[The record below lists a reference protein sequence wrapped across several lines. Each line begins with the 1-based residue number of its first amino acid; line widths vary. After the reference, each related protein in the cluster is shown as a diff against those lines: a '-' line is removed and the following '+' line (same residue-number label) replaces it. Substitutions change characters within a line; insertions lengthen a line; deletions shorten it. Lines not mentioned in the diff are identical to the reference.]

1 VRNSFVLNFGHEV
14 FADELLSTVR
24 LDESNSP
31 ICMLSQQLY
40 GVRAEDPI
48 DCDDAWDA
56 ATGLRVLGARAS
68 RLALPRR
75 VLTYLA
81 APDAYWLRAG
91 MVGFLTDAGYSVTR
105 HRAVITSVN
114 RSMFPFEVTFKLIDR
129 TPFSRDA

>member
-1 VRNSFVLNFGHEV
+1 VGRGHG
-14 FADELLSTVR
+14 
-24 LDESNSP
+24 P
-31 ICMLSQQLY
+31 K
-40 GVRAEDPI
+40 
-48 DCDDAWDA
+48 
-56 ATGLRVLGARAS
+56 AS

-75 VLTYLA
+75 ALTYMA

-129 TPFSRDA
+129 TPTARDA